1 MKLLFKEN
9 LFLAIAKFEINKCF
23 FEDRRK
29 YEERKSSI
37 RLQIIFSLSLAQFHL
52 SLVSILVDDEGL
64 INVRLNISF
73 SDCLFL
79 QNLSKVRVSKV
90 RLSKARLS

>member
-9 LFLAIAKFEINKCF
+9 LFLAIAKFERKKKRF
-23 FEDRRK
+23 LEDRKK

-64 INVRLNISF
+64 INVRSNISF
-73 SDCLFL
+73 
-79 QNLSKVRVSKV
+79 QKVYFNKT
-90 RLSKARLS
+90 

>member
-9 LFLAIAKFEINKCF
+9 LFLAIAKFERKKKCF
-23 FEDRRK
+23 FEDRKK

-37 RLQIIFSLSLAQFHL
+37 RLQIIFSLLLAQFHL

-64 INVRLNISF
+64 INVRLNISV
-73 SDCLFL
+73 
-79 QNLSKVRVSKV
+79 K
-90 RLSKARLS
+90 